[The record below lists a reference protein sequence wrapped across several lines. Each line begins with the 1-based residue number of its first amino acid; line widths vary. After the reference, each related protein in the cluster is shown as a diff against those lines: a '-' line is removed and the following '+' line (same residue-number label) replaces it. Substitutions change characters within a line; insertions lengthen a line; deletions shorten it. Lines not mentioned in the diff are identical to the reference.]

1 MQLLFVLIIYFFELE
16 IIPYNPILKRVGVSN
31 KYISYG
37 QSSSHKVSFDIKFGP
52 LDFNI
57 LNKLIYFFLN
67 IVALWALFF
76 FLVAKSGIRSF
87 V

>member
-1 MQLLFVLIIYFFELE
+1 MLE

-31 KYISYG
+31 RYISYG
-37 QSSSHKVSFDIKFGP
+37 QSSSHKVSFEIEFGP

-76 FLVAKSGIRSF
+76 FWLLKVALGALFYFKLARKIR
-87 V
+87 